1 MRRVLCLCVALS
13 LVLSTAPPVVSQNP
27 TTNEVLQGTQLRLVL
42 QNGLTS
48 GVARDGDPFTAVVA
62 EPVYVGGQ
70 LVLPA
75 GVRVNG
81 TVATVTKGKRFGI
94 FRGGAALSLVF
105 KSIEIDRREIPAQ
118 MSILSIHQTSSAN
131 NGKERKD
138 LRVEEGQMIEAKRDI
153 KGDVATVGLAGGG
166 GTVLGVVFGHVVR
179 GLTLGLI
186 GGGVYIIAKK
196 GKEVELPAQTGLLV
210 RLDTTVT
217 LPTATADSTPYRS
230 EKPN

>member
-1 MRRVLCLCVALS
+1 MRRVFCLCVAVS
-13 LVLSTAPPVVSQNP
+13 LILSTAPPVFSQDNQ
-27 TTNEVLQGTQLRLVL
+27 VLQGTQLRLVL
-42 QNGLTS
+42 LNGLS
-48 GVARDGDPFTAVVA
+48 SSVARDGDPFTAVVA

-81 TVATVTKGKRFGI
+81 TVATVEKGKRFSA
-94 FRGGAALSLVF
+94 FRGGAAMTLVF

-118 MSILSIHQTSSAN
+118 MSILSIHQTSTAN
-131 NGKERKD
+131 TGNQRKD
-138 LRVEEGQMIEAKRDI
+138 LRVEEGQVVESKRDI

-166 GTVLGVVFGHVVR
+166 GTILGTVFGHVVR

-210 RLDTTVT
+210 RLDTTIT
-217 LPTATADSTPYRS
+217 LPAAAADSTPYRPD
-230 EKPN
+230 KPY

>member
-1 MRRVLCLCVALS
+1 
-13 LVLSTAPPVVSQNP
+13 
-27 TTNEVLQGTQLRLVL
+27 
-42 QNGLTS
+42 
-48 GVARDGDPFTAVVA
+48 
-62 EPVYVGGQ
+62 

-81 TVATVTKGKRFGI
+81 TVATVEKGKRFSA
-94 FRGGAALSLVF
+94 FRGGAAMTLVF

-118 MSILSIHQTSSAN
+118 MSILSIHQTSTAN
-131 NGKERKD
+131 TGNQRKD
-138 LRVEEGQMIEAKRDI
+138 LRVEEGQVVESKRDI

-166 GTVLGVVFGHVVR
+166 GTILGTVFGHVVR

-210 RLDTTVT
+210 RLDTTIT
-217 LPTATADSTPYRS
+217 LPAAAADSTPYRPD
-230 EKPN
+230 KPY

>member
-1 MRRVLCLCVALS
+1 MRRVLCLCVAVS
-13 LVLSTAPPVVSQNP
+13 LILSTAPPVFSQN
-27 TTNEVLQGTQLRLVL
+27 NQVLQGTQLRLVL
-42 QNGLTS
+42 LNGLS
-48 GVARDGDPFTAVVA
+48 SSVARDGDPFTAVVA

-81 TVATVTKGKRFGI
+81 TVATVEKSKRFSV
-94 FRGGAALSLVF
+94 FRGGAAMTLVF

-118 MSILSIHQTSSAN
+118 MSILSIHQTSTAN
-131 NGKERKD
+131 TGNQRKD
-138 LRVEEGQMIEAKRDI
+138 LRVEEGQLVESKRDI

-166 GTVLGVVFGHVVR
+166 GTILGTVFGHVVR

-186 GGGVYIIAKK
+186 GGGAYIIAKK

-217 LPTATADSTPYRS
+217 LPAATADSTPYRS
-230 EKPN
+230 DKPY

>member
-1 MRRVLCLCVALS
+1 MRRVLCLCVAVS
-13 LVLSTAPPVVSQNP
+13 LILSTAPPVFSQDNQ
-27 TTNEVLQGTQLRLVL
+27 VLQGTQLRLVL
-42 QNGLTS
+42 LNGLS
-48 GVARDGDPFTAVVA
+48 SSVARDGDPFTAVVA

-81 TVATVTKGKRFGI
+81 TVATVEKGKRFSA
-94 FRGGAALSLVF
+94 FRGGAAMTLVF

-118 MSILSIHQTSSAN
+118 MSILSIHQTSTAN
-131 NGKERKD
+131 TGNQRKD
-138 LRVEEGQMIEAKRDI
+138 LRVEEGQVVESKRDI

-166 GTVLGVVFGHVVR
+166 GTILGTVFGHVVR

-210 RLDTTVT
+210 RLDTTIT
-217 LPTATADSTPYRS
+217 LPAAAADSTPYRPD
-230 EKPN
+230 KPY